1 MLENTIW
8 RNNKKG
14 TYYQVDKL
22 AQHSE
27 TLEKMVVYTSVEEPG
42 KVWVRPYYLF
52 MKKFTQVDK

>member
-14 TYYQVDKL
+14 TYYQIQNL

-27 TLEKMVVYTSVEEPG
+27 TLEKMIVYKSVEEPD

-52 MKKFTQVDK
+52 MQKFTQVEK